1 MSGVEFAW
9 HFQKITKGF
18 EHKVAISRL
27 QYVDKIKQKMSK
39 AEQSRAKGKTK
50 HGLVTKREKEHNF

>member
-39 AEQSRAKGKTK
+39 AEQSRAKGKT
-50 HGLVTKREKEHNF
+50 NMD

>member
-9 HFQKITKGF
+9 RFHKITKGF
-18 EHKVAISRL
+18 EHKVAILRL

-39 AEQSRAKGKTK
+39 AELKAKQ
-50 HGLVTKREKEHNF
+50 NMD